1 MDEIDAVAA
10 DIAAKGLAR
19 VADLEARAALLRERL
34 ADPAFLRARA
44 QDQLRAE
51 QEKFAWETEE
61 VFPPGARSTI
71 WAAQTDYFATGE
83 GLTTYYFATFARS
96 EAEFRRKF
104 ARRVDSY
111 LVDAAEIDDRLRAW
125 AERQCGEND
134 RPGAFSFFAERHVNY
149 S

>member
-1 MDEIDAVAA
+1 MDEIDAIAA

-19 VADLEARAALLRERL
+19 AAELEAGAALLRERL

-44 QDQLRAE
+44 EAQLRVE

-61 VFPPGARSTI
+61 DFPADVRPTI

-83 GLTTYYFATFARS
+83 GLTTYYFATLARS

-111 LVDAAEIDDRLRAW
+111 LVEAAQLYDRLRTW
-125 AERQCGEND
+125 AKKQWGGKD